1 MKNICIT
8 YGAGTYGTFLQW
20 AMYRFSELYQ
30 STNLIVPDLPF
41 NDNGNSH
48 LFVGNH
54 LQNTINFK
62 QAILSYIHSNKNH
75 PIVRIHPKCSNEV
88 DNLLDNLEY
97 VSKNFKKGIHLTPA
111 SDSVA
116 WSINNK
122 FEKIWEDGWLV
133 NQEKLYQH
141 NLKGWNKNSLAD
153 MVPWELREFLS
164 FFIYP
169 QHVSE
174 TEYSR
179 LSEFAEKLPNIKIV
193 PITEL
198 RDNLK
203 GTLLSI
209 LDYCELAPANL
220 DKFEEVCTGWIQ
232 RQYHCNKDSLIKQI
246 VDSVMLDTKYDWK
259 GEELT
264 LVDEALVQYYLREN
278 GLEIKCN
285 NLNKFPSN
293 SVALKKITYYV

>member
-8 YGAGTYGTFLQW
+8 YGGGTYGTFLEW

-48 LFVGNH
+48 LFVGNY
-54 LQNTINFK
+54 LQNTINFE
-62 QAILSYIHSNKNH
+62 QAILPYIHSNKNH
-75 PIVRIHPKCSNEV
+75 PIVRIHPKCNEV
-88 DNLLDNLEY
+88 DNVLDSLEY
-97 VSKNFKKGIHLTPA
+97 VSKNFKKVIHLT
-111 SDSVA
+111 STVDSIA
-116 WSINNK
+116 WNINNK
-122 FEKIWEDGWLV
+122 FEKIWEEGWLV

-153 MVPWELREFLS
+153 MEKWELREFLS

-174 TEYSR
+174 NQLNQLPER
-179 LSEFAEKLPNIKIV
+179 LTNIKIV

-203 GTLLSI
+203 DTLLAI

-220 DKFEEVCTGWIQ
+220 DKFEEVRTGWIQ

>member
-8 YGAGTYGTFLQW
+8 YGAGSYGTFLEW
-20 AMYRFSELYQ
+20 AMYRFSELHQ
-30 STNLIVPDLPF
+30 STDLIVPDLPF

-48 LFVGNH
+48 LFLGNI
-54 LQNTINFK
+54 LNTPHSVN
-62 QAILSYIHSNKNH
+62 QSVAPYIHSNENH
-75 PIVRIHPKCSNEV
+75 PIVRTHPKRSK
-88 DNLLDNLEY
+88 DDDLLDNLEY
-97 VSKNFKKGIHLTPA
+97 ISKNFKKVIHLTPA

-116 WSINNK
+116 WNINNK
-122 FEKIWEDGWLV
+122 FEKVFTEGWLATH
-133 NQEKLYQH
+133 EKMFQH
-141 NLKGWNKNSLAD
+141 NLKGWNKNNLAD

-174 TEYSR
+174 NEYGR
-179 LSEFAEKLPNIKIV
+179 LPEFAEKLPNIKIV

-203 GTLLSI
+203 GTLLSV

-220 DKFEEVCTGWIQ
+220 DMFEEVHTAWIQ
-232 RQYHCNKDSLIKQI
+232 KQYHRNKDSIIKQI
-246 VDSVMLDTKYDWK
+246 VDSVLLDTKHEW
-259 GEELT
+259 EELT

-278 GLEIKCN
+278 RLEIECN
-285 NLNKFPSN
+285 DLNKFPTN
-293 SVALKKITYYV
+293 SVALKEITYRA

>member
-8 YGAGTYGTFLQW
+8 YVSGNYGTFLEW
-20 AMYRFSELYQ
+20 AMYRFSELYK
-30 STNLIVPDLPF
+30 STDLIVPDLPF
-41 NDNGNSH
+41 TDSGNSH
-48 LFVGNH
+48 NFIGNYYH
-54 LQNTINFK
+54 PDEKIYSFIQ
-62 QAILSYIHSNKNH
+62 YIQLYIQSNKNH
-75 PIVRIHPKCSNEV
+75 PIVRVHPKYREE
-88 DNLLDNLEY
+88 DNTLDSLEY
-97 VSKNFKKGIHLTPA
+97 VSKNFKKVIHLT
-111 SDSVA
+111 STVDSVA
-116 WSINNK
+116 WTINNK
-122 FEKIWEDGWLV
+122 FEKVYEEGWLA

-153 MVPWELREFLS
+153 MEKWELREFLS

-174 TEYSR
+174 NQLNQLPER
-179 LSEFAEKLPNIKIV
+179 LTNIKIV

-203 GTLLSI
+203 DTLLAI

-220 DKFEEVCTGWIQ
+220 DKFEEVRTAWIQ
-232 RQYHCNKDSLIKQI
+232 RQYHCNKDSIIKQI
-246 VDSVMLDTKYDWK
+246 VDSVVADTKYEWK
-259 GEELT
+259 GEKLT

-285 NLNKFPSN
+285 NLNKFPTH
-293 SVALKKITYYV
+293 SVELKKITYCA